1 MTSLYKEL
9 ANILKEEKKLLSKI
23 YSVVSEEREAIVA
36 LNSKELERI
45 LIDKEALLVKI
56 SLWEKEREKL
66 LKQHGLEGRTIS
78 EILTMQSGHEDRG
91 EISAIE
97 ETYKIMKSLLS
108 GIMEIQKINEQLIDR
123 SIIHIGTA
131 IKFFESFGIKPEQT
145 LSREA

>member
-9 ANILKEEKKLLSKI
+9 AKILKEEKKLLSKI

-45 LIDKEALLVKI
+45 LIDKEALLVKV

-78 EILTMQSGHEDRG
+78 EILTMQSSQEERK
-91 EISAIE
+91 EILVIE
-97 ETYKIMKSLLS
+97 ETYKTMKSLLS
-108 GIMEIQKINEQLIDR
+108 GIAEIQKINEQLIDR

-131 IKFFESFGIKPEQT
+131 IKFFESFGIKPKQT